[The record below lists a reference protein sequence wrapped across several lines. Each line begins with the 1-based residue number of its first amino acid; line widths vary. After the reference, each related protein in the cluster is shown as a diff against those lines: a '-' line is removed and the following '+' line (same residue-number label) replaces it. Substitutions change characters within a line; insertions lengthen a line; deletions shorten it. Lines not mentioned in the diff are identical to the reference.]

1 MLAKELEVTMTTGK
15 TAAITTGFVAAFAL
29 GVFTS
34 PYLMD
39 RTESTTSTPVATVET
54 DVPIAPAPPA
64 SSARA
69 SKSSAEAATVPDLV
83 ALPASTPAV
92 QDRLKNVLR
101 SGAKMDVASE
111 GFDNAEQFAT
121 VAHASRNTEV
131 PFMLLKHRVV
141 EQGKSVESALEESN
155 PELDASAEVSLAR
168 AQARED
174 MIAARM
180 AGN

>member
-1 MLAKELEVTMTTGK
+1 LEVIMTAGK

-39 RTESTTSTPVATVET
+39 RSASTTSTPMATVET
-54 DVPIAPAPPA
+54 DVPVTPAPAAPETR
-64 SSARA
+64 ARA
-69 SKSSAEAATVPDLV
+69 SRSSADVATVPDLV

-92 QDRLKNVLR
+92 QNRLKGVLR

-111 GFDNAEQFAT
+111 GFDSAEQFAT